1 MDQWGTL
8 VTGLS
13 GFAFFVAAIVALVL
27 RKWRLAGYLAV
38 TGYILLWPIHLWF
51 WQFELPERAPLPHW
65 YFWSA
70 VQQIV
75 LGGIAPLIWFCFRRF
90 RPVVTALFLAYVLSL
105 LLQLFSYMYWA
116 YGTTRNFSI
125 RLSHLDSFYF
135 ALGTLTTAGTGN
147 ISAISE
153 TARRLQTLQM
163 GLDLVLIGFVV
174 ALALARYSNLLNR
187 PQVGLARD
195 NAMTATPRPVADR
208 SDQPQHASAP
218 NAACSDHPGPAPQSD
233 TQDRQRCDGDPGERR
248 ILDVTQ
254 PDRHDRGQEDDSE
267 PLK

>member
-13 GFAFFVAAIVALVL
+13 GFAFVAATIVTLVM

-38 TGYILLWPIHLWF
+38 TAYVLLWPIHLWF
-51 WQFELPERAPLPHW
+51 WQFELTGRAPLPRW

-90 RPVVTALFLAYVLSL
+90 RPVVTALLLVYVLSL
-105 LLQLFSYMYWA
+105 VLQLFAYMYWA
-116 YGTTRNFSI
+116 YGTTRDFSVP
-125 RLSHLDSFYF
+125 LSHLDAFYF
-135 ALGTLTTAGTGN
+135 TLGTLTTAGTGN

-153 TARRLQTLQM
+153 TGRGLQTLQM

-174 ALALARYSNLLNR
+174 ALTLARYSNLLDR
-187 PQVGLARD
+187 PHRGDTRYGRTRHSYPDERRLLGGTHPDDDAHGEDHGKPPTRVSGLFIC
-195 NAMTATPRPVADR
+195 TW
-208 SDQPQHASAP
+208 SQ
-218 NAACSDHPGPAPQSD
+218 DH
-233 TQDRQRCDGDPGERR
+233 RQRCLRGDAVAER
-248 ILDVTQ
+248 
-254 PDRHDRGQEDDSE
+254 DRLTCSS
-267 PLK
+267 